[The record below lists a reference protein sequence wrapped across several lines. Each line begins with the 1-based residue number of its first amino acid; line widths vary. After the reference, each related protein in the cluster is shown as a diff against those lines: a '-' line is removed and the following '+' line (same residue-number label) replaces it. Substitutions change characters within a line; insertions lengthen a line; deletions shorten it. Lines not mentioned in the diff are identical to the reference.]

1 MVDYLE
7 FGLPQSIDYSSSKYK
22 KDVQIHKSALLYPEA
37 VEEYLEVEVTHK
49 AIVIPFSEPLFLGLH
64 VSPMMTQP
72 KHDNFRRL
80 IVDLSWPH
88 RTSVNDNIP
97 DAQYAF

>member
-1 MVDYLE
+1 M
-7 FGLPQSIDYSSSKYK
+7 
-22 KDVQIHKSALLYPEA
+22 QIHKSALLYPEA
-37 VEEYLEVEVTHK
+37 VKEYLEVEVIHN
-49 AIVIPFSEPLFLGLH
+49 AIVVLFSEPPFLGLH

-72 KHDNFRRL
+72 KPDSSRRL